1 MQLFELLNI
10 HRGITSFIGSG
21 GKTTLIRM
29 LAYELMKEGKVVVS
43 TTTHIYPFE
52 DYMTLI
58 NPTRDEVERAFKKT
72 SCLCIGKAAE
82 DGKLVMPDIPFSEL
96 KELADF
102 LLIEADGSKQL
113 PLKAHMGHEPELPVD
128 TGKIIEVIGADG
140 FGKPVW
146 EVTHR
151 VEQFCKIAGCT
162 QDDIVTPK
170 LLAKVINGE
179 HLCDIVFINKVDDTN
194 REDTIKLSKLLNVT
208 CFYGALWEGKIY
220 GCSH

>member
-1 MQLFELLNI
+1 MQLFELFEI
-10 HRGITSFIGSG
+10 KKGITSFVGSG

-29 LAYELMKEGKVVVS
+29 LAYELMKEGKVIVS

-58 NPTRDEVERAFKKT
+58 NPTYEETEKALKRT
-72 SCLCIGKAAE
+72 SCLCIGKQS
-82 DGKLVMPDIPFSEL
+82 DHGKLIMPDL
-96 KELADF
+96 KFEEMCQLADYV
-102 LLIEADGSKQL
+102 LVEADGSKQL
-113 PLKAHMGHEPELPVD
+113 PIKAHMGHEPALPCENTKV
-128 TGKIIEVIGADG
+128 IEVIGADG
-140 FGKPVW
+140 FNKPVW

-162 QDDIVTPK
+162 QDDILTPE
-170 LLAKVINGE
+170 LIAKVINE
-179 HLCDIVFINKVDDTN
+179 EKLCDIVFINKVDDSN
-194 REDTIKLSKLLNVT
+194 REDTIKLSKLVNVT

>member
-1 MQLFELLNI
+1 MQLYELFGI
-10 HRGITSFIGSG
+10 KKGITSFIGSG

-29 LAYELMKEGKVVVS
+29 LAYELMKEGKVIVS

-52 DYMTLI
+52 DYMTLL
-58 NPTRDEVERAFKKT
+58 NPTKEEVENALKKV
-72 SCLCIGKAAE
+72 SCLCIGKQSE
-82 DGKLVMPDIPFSEL
+82 EGKLCMPEL
-96 KELADF
+96 SFAQMSELADY

-113 PLKAHMGHEPELPVD
+113 PIKAHMGHEPALPEKSDVV
-128 TGKIIEVIGADG
+128 IEVIGADG

-151 VEQFCKIAGCT
+151 VERFCSIAGCT
-162 QDDIVTPK
+162 QDDLVTPER
-170 LLAKVINGE
+170 LAKVINE
-179 HLCDIVFINKVDDTN
+179 EKLCDIVFINKVEDAN